1 MKKTLLSIFLILSCI
16 AVLALSIRGI
26 EGNPTSGDINDPKW
40 KDEGPFELSPER
52 GRFALAL
59 SLIEDGSF
67 HFSVPIARFAT
78 PDLGYSQGKYV
89 SLFAPLVSYL
99 IIPGYILGSQW
110 SMGQVGTF
118 AIISFYALLNLLLI
132 RAISLRLG
140 AHQGAAWFAGILFL
154 FATPAFAYGVSLY
167 QHHISTF
174 LILTCIH
181 LLLAYESLWILPV
194 IWFLAAASIPLD
206 YPNAVMMVPI
216 AVAALGKIVRI
227 LKRHSDVSVTVRWPG
242 IFTVLTAIVPL
253 AFFLWFNQMSYGNPF
268 QLSGTVATVKEVDAA
283 GNPVAPKNTGA
294 DDAAFLTDVN
304 KQEKEATGFFKTRSL
319 LNGFYVHTISPDRG
333 IIRFTPVIL
342 LGIAGAVLLYRRKPG
357 ITALFIGVIGCNV
370 ILYSL
375 WADAW
380 GGWAFGSRYLIPTY
394 ALMSIFIAI
403 AVTIWRRTWYV
414 FLAVF
419 VLFIYSTGVNT
430 LGALTSNRNPP
441 QVEILALEKLS
452 GIVQKYTY
460 ERNYDMIL
468 ANQSK
473 SYVFQTRAHTMMTAW
488 EYYIMIVVLITL
500 LAFICLVI
508 VTI

>member
-1 MKKTLLSIFLILSCI
+1 MKKTLLTIFVIISSIAI
-16 AVLALSIRGI
+16 LALSIRGI
-26 EGNPTSGDINDPKW
+26 AGNPTSADVNDPKW

-67 HFSVPIARFAT
+67 YFSVPIARFAT
-78 PDLGYSQGKYV
+78 PDLGFSNGRYV
-89 SLFAPLVSYL
+89 SLFAPLVSY
-99 IIPGYILGSQW
+99 IILPGYILGSQW
-110 SMGQVGTF
+110 DMGQVGTF
-118 AIISFYALLNLLLI
+118 AIISFFALMNLLLI
-132 RAISLRLG
+132 RSIALRLG
-140 AHQGAAWFAGILFL
+140 AHHAAAWFGSLMFL

-216 AVAALGKIVRI
+216 AYAALGKMMLIA
-227 LKRHSDVSVTVRWPG
+227 KNSSGVSFTFRWPG
-242 IFTVLTAIVPL
+242 VFTFLAAILPL
-253 AFFLWFNQMSYGNPF
+253 AFFLWFNQMSYGNPL
-268 QLSGTVATVKEVDAA
+268 QLSGTVATVKEIDEQ
-283 GNPVAPKNTGA
+283 GSPVAPKNIGTE
-294 DDAAFLTDVN
+294 DTSSLTN
-304 KQEKEATGFFKTRSL
+304 PSKQEKVATGFFNTRSL
-319 LNGFYVHTISPDRG
+319 LNGFYIHTISPDRG

-342 LGIAGAVLLYRRKPG
+342 LGIAGAALLYSRNPG
-357 ITALFIGVIGCNV
+357 ATALLSGVIGFNV

-375 WADAW
+375 WGDAW

-394 ALMSIFIAI
+394 ALLGIFAAY
-403 AVTIWRRTWYV
+403 AVTIWRRQWYV
-414 FLAVF
+414 LLFVF

-441 QVEILALEKLS
+441 EVEVLALEKLS
-452 GIVQKYTY
+452 GIIQKYTY

-473 SYVFQTRAHTMMTAW
+473 SYVFQTHAHTSMTAW
-488 EYYIMIVVLITL
+488 EYYLMIVTIITI
-500 LAFICLVI
+500 LAFICLLI
-508 VTI
+508 VAM